1 MRSLGKNRMFDCE
14 SKIIQF
20 DEPEIEIVPK
30 MTKCLQLSKHRLVR
44 KINALH
50 LLALLRLH
58 SLIAQYGT
66 EFVPFEEW
74 KFSNQSEPMVH

>member
-58 SLIAQYGT
+58 SLIARYGM
-66 EFVPFEEW
+66 EFVLFEEW

>member
-14 SKIIQF
+14 SKIIQI
-20 DEPEIEIVPK
+20 DEPEIKNAPK
-30 MTKCLQLSKHRLVR
+30 MTKCLQLPTHRLVR

-58 SLIAQYGT
+58 SLTVRYGT